1 MAALRRNAATGVTH
15 FPSDSKGHNDPIG
28 ISRLR
33 STILVID
40 ESNVEVTQVII
51 LAEYSTLAN

>member
-1 MAALRRNAATGVTH
+1 VTH

-40 ESNVEVTQVII
+40 ENNVEVTLVII